1 MTDRSVLGSPWARI
15 GVLACIWGCSFLFIK
30 VALEGMSATQVVL
43 GRIVLGAVAILSW
56 MAARREPL
64 PRSRSVWLH
73 AAVMGLVSN
82 VVPFLGF
89 AWGEDNGATSG
100 LAGIYNATTPLWT
113 LVFAM
118 AFLPTERP
126 NRARLVGLVLGFVGT
141 LVVLAPWR
149 SLHGAGL
156 DGQLACLGAGACY
169 GVAFVYTRKFLSGR
183 AAPLGLAAAQLT
195 CAAIEIGVVAPLVAT
210 HSVSLPPRVWLSV
223 LALGAAG
230 TGIAYVIYYGL
241 VRDVGATTASTVTYV
256 VPLVAVTL
264 GVAALG
270 ESLRWNDFVGAL
282 IVLLGILVA
291 EDRLPRRRFVVE
303 ARGSSEAPG

>member
-1 MTDRSVLGSPWARI
+1 M
-15 GVLACIWGCSFLFIK
+15 LACIWGCSFLFIK

-43 GRIVLGAVAILSW
+43 GRIVLGAAAILGW
-56 MAARREPL
+56 VLIRREPL
-64 PRSRSVWLH
+64 PRQPIVWLH
-73 AAVMGLVSN
+73 AAVMGVISN

-113 LVFAM
+113 LVFAILV
-118 AFLPTERP
+118 LPSERP
-126 NRARLVGLVLGFVGT
+126 NRARVFGLIAGFFGV

-149 SLHGAGL
+149 HLHGAAL
-156 DGQLACLGAGACY
+156 TGQLACLGASACY

-183 AAPLGLAAAQLT
+183 AAPLGLATAQLT
-195 CAAIEIGVVAPLVAT
+195 CAAIEIGVAAPFVAT
-210 HSVSLPPRVWLSV
+210 HSISLPPRVWLSV
-223 LALGAAG
+223 LALGAVG

-264 GVAALG
+264 GVVALG
-270 ESLRWNDFVGAL
+270 ESLRWNDFAGAL
-282 IVLLGILVA
+282 IVLAGILVA

>member
-1 MTDRSVLGSPWARI
+1 MRTSPWARI
-15 GVLACIWGCSFLFIK
+15 GVLAGIWGCSFLFIK
-30 VALEGMSATQVVL
+30 VALEGLSATQVVL
-43 GRIVLGAVAILSW
+43 GRIVLGAIALLLWVAV
-56 MAARREPL
+56 RREPL
-64 PRSRSVWLH
+64 PRQPVVWAH
-73 AAVMGLVSN
+73 AAVMGVVSN

-89 AWGEDNGATSG
+89 AWGEDNGATSS

-113 LVFAM
+113 LVFVILA
-118 AFLPTERP
+118 LPSEHPT
-126 NRARLVGLVLGFVGT
+126 RARLVGLVTGFVGV

-156 DGQLACLGAGACY
+156 NGQLACLGAGACY
-169 GVAFVYTRKFLSGR
+169 GVAFVYTRRFLSGR
-183 AAPLGLAAAQLT
+183 AAPIGLAVAQLI
-195 CAAIEIGVVAPLVAT
+195 CAAVEIGVIAPLVAT
-210 HSVSLPPRVWLSV
+210 GHVSLPPRVWVSV

-230 TGIAYVIYYGL
+230 TGLAYVIYYGL

-282 IVLLGILVA
+282 IVLAGILVA
-291 EDRLPRRRFVVE
+291 EHRLPRRNLVIE

>member
-1 MTDRSVLGSPWARI
+1 MTPSPWARI
-15 GVLACIWGCSFLFIK
+15 GVLAGIWGCSFLFIK
-30 VALEGMSATQVVL
+30 VALEGMTATQIVL
-43 GRIVLGAVAILSW
+43 ARIVLGAVAILGW
-56 MAARREPL
+56 LAVRREPL
-64 PRSRSVWLH
+64 PRERMVWVH
-73 AAVMGLVSN
+73 AAVMGVISN

-89 AWGEDNGATSG
+89 AWGEQNGATSG

-113 LVFAM
+113 LVFAIL
-118 AFLPTERP
+118 FLPSERP
-126 NRARLVGLVLGFVGT
+126 SRVRIAGLVVGFAGT

-149 SLHGAGL
+149 TVHGAGL
-156 DGQLACLGAGACY
+156 AGQLACLGAGACY
-169 GVAFVYTRKFLSGR
+169 GVAFVYTRRFLSGR

-195 CAAIEIGVVAPLVAT
+195 CAAIEIGIVAPIVAT
-210 HSVSLPPRVWLSV
+210 HPVSLPPRVWLSV

-230 TGIAYVIYYGL
+230 TGLAYVIYYGL
-241 VRDVGATTASTVTYV
+241 VRDVGATTASTVTYL

-282 IVLLGILVA
+282 IVLGGILIA
-291 EDRLPRRRFVVE
+291 EGRLRRRTFLSE

>member
-1 MTDRSVLGSPWARI
+1 MKRSPWARI
-15 GVLACIWGCSFLFIK
+15 GVLAGIWGCSFLFIK

-43 GRIVLGAVAILSW
+43 GRIVLGAVAILGW
-56 MAARREPL
+56 LAVRREPL
-64 PRSRSVWLH
+64 PRDRMVWVH

-82 VVPFLGF
+82 VLPFLGF

-113 LVFAM
+113 LVFAIL
-118 AFLPTERP
+118 FLPSERP
-126 NRARLVGLVLGFVGT
+126 NRARIVGLVAGFAGT

-156 DGQLACLGAGACY
+156 SGQLACLGAGACY
-169 GVAFVYTRKFLSGR
+169 GVAFVYTRRFLSGR

-195 CAAIEIGVVAPLVAT
+195 CAAIEIGVVAPFVAT
-210 HSVSLPPRVWLSV
+210 HHVSLPPRVWLSV

-230 TGIAYVIYYGL
+230 TGLAYVIYYGL
-241 VRDVGATTASTVTYV
+241 VRDVGATTASTVTYL

-264 GVAALG
+264 GVAAIG

-282 IVLLGILVA
+282 IVLVGILIA
-291 EDRLPRRRFVVE
+291 EGRLRRRRFVGE

>member
-1 MTDRSVLGSPWARI
+1 MKSSPWTRI
-15 GVLACIWGCSFLFIK
+15 AVLAAIWGCSFLFIK
-30 VALEGMSATQVVL
+30 VALEGMTATQVVL
-43 GRIVLGAVAILSW
+43 GRIVLGAVAILGW
-56 MAARREPL
+56 VVLRREPL
-64 PRSRSVWLH
+64 PREPVVWLH
-73 AAVMGLVSN
+73 AAVMGLISN

-89 AWGEDNGATSG
+89 AWGEENGATSG

-113 LVFAM
+113 LVFVMLA
-118 AFLPTERP
+118 LPSERP
-126 NRARLVGLVLGFVGT
+126 TRSRLAGLVAGFVGT

-149 SLHGAGL
+149 SLHGASL
-156 DGQLACLGAGACY
+156 DGQLACLGASACY

-183 AAPLGLAAAQLT
+183 AAPLGLATAQLS
-195 CAAIEIGVVAPLVAT
+195 CAAIEIGLIAPVVAT

-223 LALGAAG
+223 VALGAAG
-230 TGIAYVIYYGL
+230 TGIAYVFYYGL
-241 VRDVGATTASTVTYV
+241 VRDVGPTTASTVTYL

-282 IVLLGILVA
+282 VVLAGILVA
-291 EDRLPRRRFVVE
+291 EDRIPRRRFVVE

>member
-1 MTDRSVLGSPWARI
+1 MTPSPWARI
-15 GVLACIWGCSFLFIK
+15 GVLAGIWGCSFLFIK

-43 GRIVLGAVAILSW
+43 GRIVLGAVAILGW
-56 MAARREPL
+56 LALRRQPL
-64 PRSRSVWLH
+64 PRNRTVWLH

-113 LVFAM
+113 LVFAIL
-118 AFLPTERP
+118 FLPSERP
-126 NRARLVGLVLGFVGT
+126 SRARVVGLMVGFAGT

-149 SLHGAGL
+149 SVHGAGL

-169 GVAFVYTRKFLSGR
+169 GVAFVYTRRFLTGR
-183 AAPLGLAAAQLT
+183 AEPLGLAAAQLT
-195 CAAIEIGVVAPLVAT
+195 CAAVEIGIVAPLVAT
-210 HSVSLPPRVWLSV
+210 HAVSLPPRVWLSV
-223 LALGAAG
+223 LALGALG
-230 TGIAYVIYYGL
+230 TGLAYVIYYGL

-270 ESLRWNDFVGAL
+270 ESLRWNDFAGAL
-282 IVLLGILVA
+282 IVLAGILVA
-291 EDRLPRRRFVVE
+291 EGRLPGRSLMGE

>member
-1 MTDRSVLGSPWARI
+1 MTRSWWASPWARI
-15 GVLACIWGCSFLFIK
+15 VVLAGIWGCSFLFIK
-30 VALEGMSATQVVL
+30 VALEGMTATQVVL
-43 GRIVLGAVAILSW
+43 GRIVLGAVAILAW
-56 MAARREPL
+56 VAIRREPL
-64 PRSRSVWLH
+64 PRQPSVWLH
-73 AAVMGLVSN
+73 AAAMGLISN

-89 AWGEDNGATSG
+89 AWGEENGATSG

-113 LVFAM
+113 LVFVLLV
-118 AFLPTERP
+118 LPTERP
-126 NRARLVGLVLGFVGT
+126 TRARLIGLVAGFVGV

-149 SLHGAGL
+149 SLHGAAL
-156 DGQLACLGAGACY
+156 DGQLACLGASACY

-183 AAPLGLAAAQLT
+183 AAPLGLATAQLT
-195 CAAIEIGVVAPLVAT
+195 CAAVEIGLVAPIVAT

-230 TGIAYVIYYGL
+230 TGIAYVFYYGL
-241 VRDVGATTASTVTYV
+241 VRDVGPTTASTVTYL

-282 IVLLGILVA
+282 VVLAGILVA